1 MLAFSGKANFD
12 PPLTHQYGIKAHY
25 SVFLPFTKQLPPQK
39 HPSLTNLVGQ
49 LKAGTKAQ
57 PSITVFPAFNWP
69 NITRF
74 VKEPKHNMKVTEYF
88 EKAKGQTL
96 ISFEVL
102 PPLKGGSMQAIF
114 DTLDPLMEFKPP
126 FIDVTYHREEFIY
139 KKRSSGYYE
148 KVAIRKRP
156 GTVGICAAIM
166 HRYGVDAVPHLI
178 CGGFTLEDTENA
190 LIDLSFLNINNVLAI
205 RGDARKFDGKFLPEE
220 GGHTYAIDLVKQVVE
235 MNKGK
240 YLHDN
245 IENGIKTDFCIGV
258 AGYPEK
264 HFESPNIDFDLLQT
278 KAKIEAGADYI
289 VTQMF
294 FDNRKYFDFVDRCR
308 AIGIDVPIVPGLKPL
323 TKLYQLNSIPRI
335 FHIDLPDDL
344 VRAVQSAKDAEAR
357 TQAGI
362 EWCIQQS
369 KELKAAGAP
378 CLHYYTMGDSDTIRQ
393 IAEAVY

>member
-1 MLAFSGKANFD
+1 
-12 PPLTHQYGIKAHY
+12 
-25 SVFLPFTKQLPPQK
+25 
-39 HPSLTNLVGQ
+39 
-49 LKAGTKAQ
+49 
-57 PSITVFPAFNWP
+57 
-69 NITRF
+69 
-74 VKEPKHNMKVTEYF
+74 MKVTEYF
-88 EKAKGQTL
+88 EKANGRTL

-139 KKRSSGYYE
+139 KMRSSGYYE
-148 KVAIRKRP
+148 KTAIRKRP

-178 CGGFTLEDTENA
+178 CGGFTKEDTENA
-190 LIDLSFLNINNVLAI
+190 LIDLNFLNINNVLAL
-205 RGDARKFDGKFLPEE
+205 RGDARKFDGKFVAEE
-220 GGHTYAIDLVKQVVE
+220 HGHAYAIDLVKQIAE
-235 MNKGK
+235 MNEGK
-240 YLHDN
+240 YLDSN
-245 IENGIKTDFCIGV
+245 IEKGAKSDFCIGI

-264 HFESPNIDFDLLQT
+264 HFEAPNMDADMEFT
-278 KAKIEAGADYI
+278 KAKIDAGADYI

-294 FDNRKYFDFVDRCR
+294 FDNQKYFNYVEKCR
-308 AIGIDVPIVPGLKPL
+308 ANGIDVPIVPGLKPM
-323 TKLYQLNSIPRI
+323 TKKYQLNALPRI

-344 VRAVQSAKDAEAR
+344 VKGIREAKDAEAR
-357 TQAGI
+357 RQVGI

-378 CLHYYTMGDSDTIRQ
+378 CLHYYTMGDSKTIQQ